1 MPVGELCTREVVV
14 ASPLDSVLEAAQLMR
29 QHHVGDVVIVEHADG
44 LKKPVGLVTDR
55 DLVVEVMAAGID
67 PESIALGEIMSAELA
82 MVGEEKGIFETIQ
95 YMRDQGVRRLPV
107 VGQEGQLIGILALDD
122 LLELISEEL
131 SELSHL
137 VKNEERRERRT
148 RL

>member
-14 ASPLDSVLEAAQLMR
+14 ASRSDSVREAAQLMR
-29 QHHVGDVVIVEHADG
+29 QHHVGDVVIVEDADG
-44 LKKPVGLVTDR
+44 LKKPIGLVTDR
-55 DLVVEVMAAGID
+55 DLVVEVLAEGID
-67 PESIALGEIMSAELA
+67 PESIALGEIMSTELA
-82 MVGEEKGIFETIQ
+82 SIGEEKGIFEAIQ
-95 YMRDQGVRRLPV
+95 YMKNRGVRRLPV

-122 LLELISEEL
+122 LLDLISEEL
-131 SELSHL
+131 SGLSHL